1 MKQEKIQTWIWRQE
15 KKIKP
20 GYEGKKKN
28 QTWIWRQEKIKPGCE
43 GKKKSNPDM
52 EARKKI
58 KPGYEGKKKIK
69 PGYEGKKKSNL
80 NLKARKNQTWM
91 WRQASLGSREVI
103 FLGRGTLSTWEHDYH
118 DIIYV
123 RWWSVVGWSNI
134 MMAML
139 LIGRVTLAI
148 CEDNKLQPYWACIYD
163 HERW

>member
-20 GYEGKKKN
+20 GYEGKKKIKPGFEGKKKSNLDVKARKN
-28 QTWIWRQEKIKPGCE
+28 QTWIWRQEK
-43 GKKKSNPDM
+43 
-52 EARKKI
+52 KI
-58 KPGYEGKKKIK
+58 KPGYK
-69 PGYEGKKKSNL
+69 GKKKSNL